1 MIANN
6 IVVEELSRD
15 GKLKMPITTLF
26 IGSYELAIEL
36 LTKLTNFNDDEAVAT
51 KFWRVQFDDPETERD
66 YHLLWSEARCIDG
79 WWLVND
85 CVEREWLIDAGGV
98 RLEECV
104 AITFASRRL
113 RKAFM
118 AHTDH

>member
-1 MIANN
+1 MIANE
-6 IVVEELSRD
+6 IYVEERSRD
-15 GKLKMPITTLF
+15 RKAKAPITTLF
-26 IGSYELAIEL
+26 IGSYNRAVEILV
-36 LTKLTNFNDDEAVAT
+36 KLNYKEEAVAT

-66 YHLLWSEARCIDG
+66 YHLLWSDARCVDG
-79 WWLVND
+79 WWVLDD
-85 CVEREWLIDAGGV
+85 CVTREWLLERGGV